1 MTGLDTHP
9 DWMQQAAQRAGR
21 HTFARLVI
29 VTVAI
34 SVFMVGYFILLRHPL
49 FPVTLVPVTAL
60 DRTIAFQPW
69 SLLPYASLWLYI
81 SCAPMLLT
89 GRRQYW
95 LYGSSMVS
103 LAAAGFAIF
112 LFWPTAVPAPDVDW
126 SRYPYVAFLKAVDA
140 AGNACPSLHVAYA
153 VMTALWLQRL
163 LGDIGAPGWIKALN
177 WTWCLV
183 IGYSTLAIKQHL
195 ALDLV
200 AGALLGAAFT
210 WPHLSLE
217 RRPQASR
224 TPAAP

>member
-60 DRTIAFQPW
+60 DRYIAFQPW

-163 LGDIGAPGWIKALN
+163 LGEIGAPGSIKALN
-177 WTWCLV
+177 WAWCLV

-217 RRPQASR
+217 RRPPASK